1 MGSQGVGHDLATKMT
16 TTGFS
21 LRPNIAFDRQVS
33 LASFNLKHFHSFPL
47 HFKTLMFLKNTVPLS
62 FFFFFFKYTI
72 SQLGFF
78 CCFLMVRS
86 RLFILCRNLT

>member
-47 HFKTLMFLKNTVPLS
+47 HF
-62 FFFFFFKYTI
+62 
-72 SQLGFF
+72 
-78 CCFLMVRS
+78 
-86 RLFILCRNLT
+86 

>member
-62 FFFFFFKYTI
+62 FFFFFL
-72 SQLGFF
+72 SRP
-78 CCFLMVRS
+78 FLNWG
-86 RLFILCRNLT
+86 LFAVFSWLDPGYLYSAGI